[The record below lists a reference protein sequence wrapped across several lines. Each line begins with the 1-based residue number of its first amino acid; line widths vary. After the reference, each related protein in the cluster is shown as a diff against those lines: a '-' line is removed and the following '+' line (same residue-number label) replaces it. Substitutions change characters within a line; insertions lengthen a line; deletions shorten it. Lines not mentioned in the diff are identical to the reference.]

1 MEPRALATI
10 EINPDFN
17 WFRFSFVGDI
27 VGIFSTTTDNS
38 FLRSLPFIIARIR
51 APPRSRSLRRDEA
64 YQIRTLSNR
73 GLLISIRTT
82 RSF

>member
-27 VGIFSTTTDNS
+27 VGIFSTATANT
-38 FLRSLPFIIARIR
+38 FLRLHES
-51 APPRSRSLRRDEA
+51 
-64 YQIRTLSNR
+64 
-73 GLLISIRTT
+73 GLHHVRLAMKA
-82 RSF
+82 